1 MKYILNTILE
11 TEEFG
16 IRLGG
21 FLRRGDMLCL
31 NGDLGAGKTTLSK
44 AIGQG
49 LGVKD
54 YITSPTFAIMNQY
67 QGRLPMYHFDV
78 YRLDG
83 WEQLEDIG
91 AEEYFYGDGVCLV
104 EWAEKI
110 EEYLPKDRLEIKLSM
125 MDTENTRELV
135 LSAWGKRYEDLL
147 EELKK

>member
-21 FLRRGDMLCL
+21 LLERGDILCL

-44 AIGQG
+44 AIGKG
-49 LGVKD
+49 LGVTD
-54 YITSPTFAIMNQY
+54 YITSPTFSIMNQY

-78 YRLDG
+78 YRLDD

-104 EWAEKI
+104 EWAEKT
-110 EEYLPKDRLEIKLSM
+110 EEYLPKGRLEIKLSM
-125 MDTENTRELV
+125 MGNENAREMV
-135 LSAWGKRYEDLL
+135 LEAMGKRYEDLL